1 LNWRDNAAPAIKF
14 HEFEPEHG
22 PERETGV
29 NQVGMKNRAEK
40 DQNKHRAASITL
52 RGIS

>member
-14 HEFEPEHG
+14 HG

-29 NQVGMKNRAEK
+29 NQVGMKKIELKKIRTNIAPH
-40 DQNKHRAASITL
+40 Q
-52 RGIS
+52 